1 MMDEA
6 LNMINIASWGISL
19 LAIII
24 GGIGIINTMIMS
36 VYERTREIGVL
47 RAVGW
52 KKGRILGMIMG
63 ESLILTLTSGIIGSL
78 IGVLTIELFA
88 TLGILGQIIPAYNIE
103 TFIQAFA
110 LAIVV
115 GLIGGFYPA
124 YSASRLPPTEAL
136 RYE

>member
-1 MMDEA
+1 
-6 LNMINIASWGISL
+6 
-19 LAIII
+19 
-24 GGIGIINTMIMS
+24 MS

-52 KKGRILGMIMG
+52 KGRRILGMILG
-63 ESLILTLTSGIIGSL
+63 ESLVLTITSGIVGS
-78 IGVLTIELFA
+78 II
-88 TLGILGQIIPAYNIE
+88 GILGIELMVYLNIFGEVGLYPAYSIE
-103 TFIQAFA
+103 TFVLAFV

-124 YSASRLPPTEAL
+124 WRASRLPPTEAL